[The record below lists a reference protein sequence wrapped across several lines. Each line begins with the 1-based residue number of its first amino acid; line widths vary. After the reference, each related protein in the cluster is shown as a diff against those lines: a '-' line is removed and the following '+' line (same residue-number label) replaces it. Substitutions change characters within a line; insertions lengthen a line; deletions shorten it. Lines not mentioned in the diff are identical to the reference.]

1 MKQTR
6 TLNPREECLFCDIVS
21 GKRKENIVYE
31 DGRFMAFH
39 DTNPSAPV
47 HLLIIPKEHISIK
60 GSEVGKKEGILG
72 SVFALARDIANKMG
86 VGDSY
91 KLLINAGRSATVSPD
106 HLHVHLIGG
115 WESPTEVRHI

>member
-1 MKQTR
+1 MD
-6 TLNPREECLFCDIVS
+6 NCIFCKIVNQVIPCE
-21 GKRKENIVYE
+21 KIYE
-31 DGRFMAFH
+31 DRNFLAFL
-39 DTNPSAPV
+39 DIQPV
-47 HLLIIPKEHISIK
+47 NHGHLLIIPKEHISIK